1 MKRLAVLATLIWSSN
16 VQAAF
21 QCEVTVDRLL
31 VYAVGHVNVL
41 HDGRNDYTYI
51 CNTKGTWKDVDTV
64 TCALWVAM
72 LQSAQNNAKLV
83 QFYYA
88 GTGSCATL
96 PTYSAAPAPQYI
108 GTINQPH

>member
-1 MKRLAVLATLIWSSN
+1 MKWFAVLAILACSAN
-16 VQAAF
+16 AHAAF

-31 VYAVGHVNVL
+31 VYADGSVNVL

-72 LQSAQNNAKLV
+72 IQSAQNNAKRV
-83 QFYYA
+83 RFYYA
-88 GTGSCATL
+88 GTGSCAAL
-96 PTYSAAPAPQYI
+96 PTYGAAPAPVYV
-108 GTINQPH
+108 GAMN